1 MKFLIASAVAAA
13 IGVSAQAAA
22 VPAESSNFSLT
33 YALDLDSDGTI
44 VALRPM
50 ASPDLPAL
58 EAAVENEVR
67 NWTFQAAQVDG
78 TAVPT
83 RTYLRLGIKAP
94 GMDASQARIVSAAT
108 GPAISSMDSP
118 GYPAAALRRGD
129 GGLVVLK
136 LKIDAKGAV
145 RRVVAVD
152 GSSPNR
158 QFTEAAESAAR
169 SWRFLPEHANGK
181 PVAGTVLIPVCFPA
195 QSAEPTACDWTGPNG
210 KQFTSS
216 SVSVAINPA
225 ARITSELAIV
235 SN

>member
-1 MKFLIASAVAAA
+1 MKFLIAPVVAAV
-13 IGVSAQAAA
+13 IGVTAQASAA
-22 VPAESSNFSLT
+22 PVESSNFSLT
-33 YALDLDSDGTI
+33 YALDLDGAGNI
-44 VALRPM
+44 LALRPM

-58 EAAVENEVR
+58 EAAIESEVR
-67 NWTFQAAQVDG
+67 GWTFKPAEVDG
-78 TAVPT
+78 SAVPT

-94 GMDASQARIVSAAT
+94 GMAADQARIVSAAT

-145 RRVVAVD
+145 RRVVAVS

-169 SWRFLPEHANGK
+169 SWRFLPEQANGR
-181 PVAGTVLIPVCFPA
+181 PVAGTVLIPVCFQPH
-195 QSAEPTACDWTGPNG
+195 SAEPTACDWTGLDG
-210 KQFTSS
+210 KRFTSS

>member
-1 MKFLIASAVAAA
+1 MKFLIATVAAA
-13 IGVSAQAAA
+13 AFGVTAQAATA
-22 VPAESSNFSLT
+22 PAESSNFSLT
-33 YALDLDSDGTI
+33 YALELDSSGGI

-58 EAAVENEVR
+58 EAAVESEVR
-67 NWTFQAAQVDG
+67 SWTFSPAEVEG
-78 TAVPT
+78 RAVPT

-118 GYPAAALRRGD
+118 GYPSAALRRGD

-136 LKIDAKGAV
+136 LKVDAKGAV
-145 RRVVAVD
+145 RRVVAVP
-152 GSSPNR
+152 GSSPDR

-169 SWRFLPEHANGK
+169 SWRFLPEHVDGM
-181 PVAGTVLIPVCFPA
+181 PVAGTVLIPVCFKA
-195 QSAEPTACDWTGPNG
+195 QSPEPEACDWTGPDG
-210 KQFTSS
+210 KRFTSS
-216 SVSVAINPA
+216 SVSVAIKPA

>member
-1 MKFLIASAVAAA
+1 MKILIASVVAAA
-13 IGVSAQAAA
+13 IGVSAQAVAA
-22 VPAESSNFSLT
+22 PAESSNFSLT
-33 YALDLDSDGTI
+33 YALDLDSSGSI

-67 NWTFQAAQVDG
+67 NWTFKAAEVDG
-78 TAVPT
+78 SAVPT

-94 GMDASQARIVSAAT
+94 GMDASQARIVSATT
-108 GPAISSMDSP
+108 GPAIASMDSP

-136 LKIDAKGAV
+136 LKIDAKGTV
-145 RRVVAVD
+145 RRVVALP
-152 GSSPNR
+152 GSSPDR
-158 QFTEAAESAAR
+158 QFNEAAESAAR

-181 PVAGTVLIPVCFPA
+181 PVAGTVMIPVCFKA
-195 QSAEPTACDWTGPNG
+195 QSAEAAACDWTGPNG